1 MAEAA
6 RSEQACPVCAQ
17 HTLAVDE
24 PPRIDVMGVQSYSDI
39 VGMGDL
45 RQAVLG
51 IVCLTCGTHWP
62 DREAFDRNEP
72 SPADDLPDDLAGDL
86 AAELADDDAWTETLD
101 DADASDDE

>member
-1 MAEAA
+1 MGEAA
-6 RSEQACPVCAQ
+6 RSAQACPVCAQ

-51 IVCLTCGTHWP
+51 IVCLTCGTRWR

-72 SPADDLPDDLAGDL
+72 SPADDLPDALTDDLA
-86 AAELADDDAWTETLD
+86 EDDAWDETLD
-101 DADASDDE
+101 DTDASDDE